1 MELLSADSSRLKI
14 HGLPSMLSNQK
25 VLLIDTLFTNIDSL
39 VNLHNIDSMFK
50 FLQLEM
56 ETSDDSLLT
65 PAQISRWQIT
75 YDPLPEL
82 ALNPKKGWY
91 LDSNIFQQGDS
102 IYFSVAIENI
112 SPFDMDS
119 LLVNYKLENQNGVFN
134 IPYPRKDSL
143 KARAL
148 LIDTISISSRYLIDN
163 YLMWISANPIIGTEK
178 DQPEQFYFNNLA
190 QTSFSVIKDHT
201 NPILDVTFD
210 GVHILNNDIVSPNPF
225 IVIELDD
232 ENPFLILSDNIDTAN
247 FQIEIMSPNSNEWQR
262 INFFNNVIPNLE
274 WFINEDE
281 NKFTIEYHPTFT
293 EDGTYTLRVQGQD
306 KSGNSSGDEP
316 YEIQFE
322 VIQKSSISNIYNYP
336 NPFSTK
342 THFAFTLTGSKIP
355 EKLEIQI
362 LNIRGRLVKQI
373 SLTENEVI
381 KIGNNI
387 TEYFWDGKD
396 DFGDPLA
403 NGVYLY
409 RVFSEIENEAI
420 DHFQTQGDKAFTNGW
435 GKMYLIR

>member
-1 MELLSADSSRLKI
+1 M
-14 HGLPSMLSNQK
+14 
-25 VLLIDTLFTNIDSL
+25 
-39 VNLHNIDSMFK
+39 
-50 FLQLEM
+50 
-56 ETSDDSLLT
+56 
-65 PAQISRWQIT
+65 
-75 YDPLPEL
+75 

-91 LDSNIFQQGDS
+91 LDSNKFQQGDS
-102 IYFSVAIENI
+102 IHFSVAIENI
-112 SPFDMDS
+112 SPFNMDS
-119 LLVNYKLENQNGVFN
+119 LLVNYKLENQNGAFN
-134 IPYPRKDSL
+134 IPYPRTDSL

-148 LIDTISISSRYLIDN
+148 LIDTISISSKYLIDD
-163 YLMWISANPIIGTEK
+163 YFMWITANPIIGSEK

-190 QTSFSVIKDHT
+190 QTSFSVIKDNT

-232 ENPFLILSDNIDTAN
+232 ENPFLILSENIDTAN
-247 FQIEIMSPNSNEWQR
+247 FQIEIMSPNSNVWQR
-262 INFFNNVIPNLE
+262 INFFNDLIPNLE

-281 NKFTIEYHPTFT
+281 NKFTIEYHPKFT

-355 EKLEIQI
+355 EKLELQI
-362 LNIRGRLVKQI
+362 LNVRGRLVKQI
-373 SLTENEVI
+373 SLTDNEVI
-381 KIGNNI
+381 RIGNNI

-409 RVFSEIENEAI
+409 RVISEIENEAI
-420 DHFQTQGDKAFTNGW
+420 DHFLTQGDKAFTNGW

>member
-1 MELLSADSSRLKI
+1 
-14 HGLPSMLSNQK
+14 
-25 VLLIDTLFTNIDSL
+25 
-39 VNLHNIDSMFK
+39 
-50 FLQLEM
+50 
-56 ETSDDSLLT
+56 
-65 PAQISRWQIT
+65 
-75 YDPLPEL
+75 
-82 ALNPKKGWY
+82 
-91 LDSNIFQQGDS
+91 
-102 IYFSVAIENI
+102 
-112 SPFDMDS
+112 
-119 LLVNYKLENQNGVFN
+119 
-134 IPYPRKDSL
+134 
-143 KARAL
+143 
-148 LIDTISISSRYLIDN
+148 
-163 YLMWISANPIIGTEK
+163 MWITANPIIGSDK

-190 QTSFSVIKDHT
+190 QTSFSVIKDNT

-232 ENPFLILSDNIDTAN
+232 ENPFLILSENIDTAN
-247 FQIEIMSPNSNEWQR
+247 FQIEIMSPNSNVWQR
-262 INFFNNVIPNLE
+262 INFFNDLIPNLE

-355 EKLEIQI
+355 EKLELQI
-362 LNIRGRLVKQI
+362 LNVRGRLVKQI
-373 SLTENEVI
+373 SLSDNEVI
-381 KIGNNI
+381 RIGNNI

-396 DFGDPLA
+396 NFGDPLA

-409 RVFSEIENEAI
+409 RVISEIENEAI
-420 DHFQTQGDKAFTNGW
+420 DHFLTQGDKAFTNGW